1 MSGPMIRVTRHD
13 CQCSIKLLG
22 HKCPHNLV
30 RHRQGPERHDHPR
43 ALDNPGIKSIRT
55 PDDEGEVSA
64 ALIPPLPDSIR
75 EHLAGRTFAAF
86 VEHDQRGGTSTLQKS
101 RGFFGAT
108 VIIPARPTLGQL
120 DNVQP
125 RDSEIAANAVDA
137 LAIAFDEFTL
147 GAAF

>member
-1 MSGPMIRVTRHD
+1 M
-13 CQCSIKLLG
+13 
-22 HKCPHNLV
+22 
-30 RHRQGPERHDHPR
+30 RHRQGPRTTRPSAH
-43 ALDNPGIKSIRT
+43 AGITRGSSPSGP

-86 VEHDQRGGTSTLQKS
+86 VEHDQRRGASTLQKS

-108 VIIPARPTLGQL
+108 VVIPARPTLGQL

-137 LAIAFDEFTL
+137 LAIAFDELPL